1 MRPVSPPASDI
12 PINCITLLFRLH
24 LFGNLTSKSAQSR
37 PMLHAHVTGG
47 LCKCSVFTEYS
58 CEFSFTQVA
67 RWARW
72 LRGQEPAKW
81 AAAGRDRKP
90 GVKDILRAEITPR
103 CWEHEQ
109 PVRVSFTKPMEAA
122 ASATCCRTSV
132 GKNSNN
138 FSTVIISSTHHRS
151 CQCCGRWTSWTPDL
165 QRQGTSCGRGAA
177 CSREADI
184 WQNEL
189 RLQQHIGPSNMT
201 LLKGSFNNCATAS
214 LGR

>member
-1 MRPVSPPASDI
+1 MSPLASDI

-58 CEFSFTQVA
+58 CEFSFTQLA

-109 PVRVSFTKPMEAA
+109 PVRVSFTHQGSCSQCKLL
-122 ASATCCRTSV
+122 SDQRWQ
-132 GKNSNN
+132 K
-138 FSTVIISSTHHRS
+138 IKQLRHRHHFFHS
-151 CQCCGRWTSWTPDL
+151 P
-165 QRQGTSCGRGAA
+165 
-177 CSREADI
+177 
-184 WQNEL
+184 
-189 RLQQHIGPSNMT
+189 
-201 LLKGSFNNCATAS
+201 
-214 LGR
+214 